1 MYVSGMLLDYMEIP
15 RYVVMGPKAL
25 EHTPDVCSKLGFK
38 GLGYIL
44 SGSTFT
50 RKVAEEVSTLLEER
64 GFKTASAIVLGN
76 PRYDR
81 FIEEVKGI
89 YRDAKKADARF
100 IAGVGGG
107 TILDTAKLVSSWLNA
122 PLISIPTSTAHDGIA
137 SPAISFIL
145 RYHLSKHIESEV
157 KIAAPMAVVADIDV
171 IKDEPYHM
179 VVAGFGDLIAKYTAV
194 KDWKLAVRERGEE
207 YSEYAASMSL
217 MSANLSSKYAP
228 SIRDKSVYGIRV
240 LVKALIGSGVAM
252 SIAGSSRPAS
262 GSEHLFSHA
271 LDLLSL
277 KYNFEPKS
285 HGVQCGVGSII
296 AMYLH
301 RGDWMRI
308 RRLLLSVK
316 APVDS
321 KTLGIDEEYLIEALL
336 EASRI
341 RPERFT
347 ILSKV
352 KLDRAGAEDVLTKT
366 LII

>member
-1 MYVSGMLLDYMEIP
+1 MLLDYMEIP

-25 EHTPDVCSKLGFK
+25 EHIPGVCSKLGFR
-38 GLGYIL
+38 GLGYIV

-50 RKVAEEVSTLLEER
+50 RRIAEEVLSLLEEG
-64 GFKTASAIVLGN
+64 GFKAVAVIVSGN
-76 PRYDR
+76 PRCDG
-81 FIEEVKGI
+81 FIEEIRSI
-89 YRDAKKADARF
+89 YRDAKKGGARF
-100 IAGVGGG
+100 IVGVGGG
-107 TILDTAKLVSSWLNA
+107 TVLDTAKLISSWLNA
-122 PLISIPTSTAHDGIA
+122 PFVSIPTSTAHDGIA
-137 SPAISFIL
+137 SPAVSFLL
-145 RYHLSKHIESEV
+145 RYRLSMCSEGEV
-157 KIAAPMAVVADIDV
+157 KISAPMAIVADIDV

-194 KDWKLAVRERGEE
+194 KDWRLAVRERGEE

-217 MSANLSSKYAP
+217 MSANLSSRHAS
-228 SIRDKSVYGIRV
+228 SIKDKSVYGIRV

-271 LDLLSL
+271 LDLLSF
-277 KYNFEPKS
+277 KHGFEPRS
-285 HGVQCGVGSII
+285 HGVQCGVGSIV

-301 RGDWMRI
+301 GGDWMRI
-308 RRLLLSVK
+308 RNLLLSVK

-321 KTLGIDEEYLIEALL
+321 KTLGIDEEYLVEALI

-347 ILSKV
+347 ILSKI
-352 KLDRAGAEDVLTKT
+352 KPDRGVAEDILTKA
-366 LII
+366 LVI

>member
-1 MYVSGMLLDYMEIP
+1 MLIDYMEIP
-15 RYVVMGPKAL
+15 RYVVMGPKVL
-25 EHTPDVCSKLGFK
+25 ECIPDICSKLGFK
-38 GLGYIL
+38 GLGYIV

-50 RKVAEEVSTLLEER
+50 RKIAEKVSGILE
-64 GFKTASAIVLGN
+64 GYGIKTASAMVVGN

-81 FIEEVKGI
+81 FLDEIRAI
-89 YRDAKKADARF
+89 YTYAKKIDAKF
-100 IAGVGGG
+100 VVGVGGG
-107 TILDTAKLVSSWLNA
+107 TILDTAKLISSWLNT
-122 PLISIPTSTAHDGIA
+122 PFISIPTSTAHDGIA
-137 SPAISFIL
+137 SPAISFLL
-145 RYHLSKHIESEV
+145 RYKLSIYGEGDT
-157 KIAAPMAVVADIDV
+157 KIIAPIAIVADIDV

-194 KDWKLAVRERGEE
+194 KDWRLAVRERGEE

-217 MSANLSSKYAP
+217 MSANLLAKHIS

-277 KYNFEPKS
+277 RYCFEPRS
-285 HGVQCGVGSII
+285 HGIQCGIGSII
-296 AMYLH
+296 SMYLH
-301 RGDWMRI
+301 GGDWRRI
-308 RRLLLSVK
+308 RSLLLSVK
-316 APVDS
+316 APFDS
-321 KTLGIDEEYLIEALL
+321 KTLGIDENYLIEALI
-336 EASRI
+336 EASKI

-352 KLDRAGAEDVLTKT
+352 KLDRGRAEAILTET